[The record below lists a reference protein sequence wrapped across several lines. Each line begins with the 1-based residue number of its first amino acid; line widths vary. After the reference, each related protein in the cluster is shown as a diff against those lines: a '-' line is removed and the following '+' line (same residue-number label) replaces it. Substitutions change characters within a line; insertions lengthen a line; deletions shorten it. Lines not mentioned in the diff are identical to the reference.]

1 MNSVS
6 RREKMPRTGKTIAS
20 LVALAVLG
28 STPALAQSNWN
39 NRATS
44 GWDREAFWRE
54 APSDLRQ
61 RVDWLQRR
69 IDRGV
74 SDGSLDRRD
83 ARDLYRQLD
92 MIRID
97 ARRGYMTSDRR
108 DRLQARLDSL
118 SSQIRWQR
126 QGGDRTGYGDNN
138 YDRGRFDESR
148 FATNYDASRYYRDDS
163 RYTERRLSPQDEVY
177 RGSDGRYYCK
187 RNDGTTGLIIGAV
200 GGGVLGNVI
209 DGGRNRVGG
218 TLIGGALGAILGG
231 AVGSASNNDVRCR

>member
-1 MNSVS
+1 
-6 RREKMPRTGKTIAS
+6 MPRTGKTITS
-20 LVALAVLG
+20 LLALAMLG
-28 STPALAQSNWN
+28 STPALAQPSNWN
-39 NRATS
+39 NRPTS
-44 GWDREAFWRE
+44 GWDREAFWRD
-54 APSDLRQ
+54 APSDMRQ
-61 RVDWLQRR
+61 RIDWLQRR

-74 SDGSLDRRD
+74 SDGSLTRRES
-83 ARDLYRQLD
+83 RDLNRQLN
-92 MIRID
+92 MIRVD
-97 ARRGYMTSDRR
+97 ARRGYMTPDRR

-126 QGGDRTGYGDNN
+126 RDGDRSYADNN

-148 FATNYDASRYYRDDS
+148 FTTDYDASRYYRDDP
-163 RYTERRLSPQDEVY
+163 RYSERRLSAQDEVY

-231 AVGSASNNDVRCR
+231 AVASSNNDVRCR